1 MILIYIKLGGTTALV
16 ALFVKDTVY
25 IANAGDSRAVLS
37 ENDVA
42 IRCTTGKDFYPP
54 KILEQIPI
62 KFYTRV
68 KLPPKKIFPHM
79 WVKNWNKFSIK
90 NIFPHKHFYVNLF
103 QFFL

>member
-42 IRCTTGKDFYPP
+42 IRCTTGKDFYPL
-54 KILEQIPI
+54 KIGTNSNQFLYPRKITPQKNISTYVGEKLEQIL
-62 KFYTRV
+62 Y
-68 KLPPKKIFPHM
+68 
-79 WVKNWNKFSIK
+79 
-90 NIFPHKHFYVNLF
+90 
-103 QFFL
+103 